1 MTVYSP
7 HPEQLVVIRRNDG
20 MDYPFTDDTAE
31 PEPRYCW
38 HCERETKQVRAES
51 GGAMWWMCTECNE
64 TQKDNQ

>member
-1 MTVYSP
+1 MNYPS
-7 HPEQLVVIRRNDG
+7 HPERLEIERRESELE
-20 MDYPFTDDTAE
+20 YPFADDTAE

-51 GGAMWWMCTECNE
+51 GGSVWWMCLECNE